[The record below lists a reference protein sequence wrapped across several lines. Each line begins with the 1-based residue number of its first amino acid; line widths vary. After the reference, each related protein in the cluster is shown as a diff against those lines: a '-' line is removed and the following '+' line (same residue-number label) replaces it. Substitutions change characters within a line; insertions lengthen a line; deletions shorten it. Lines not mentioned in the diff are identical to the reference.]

1 MKAKEIMSKEVVTI
15 LSGSTVADVV
25 KLMVDHKVSCVLIV
39 KESEAIGI
47 VTERDILEKV
57 VSPKKDQMLLEVDD
71 IMSSPL
77 VTISPDADMQEIVE
91 KLTKNKIKKL
101 PVVDG
106 EHLVGIVTTGDIVAK
121 SPDYIA
127 ELASLV
133 LRPTKIIGG

>member
-15 LSGSTVADVV
+15 LSGSIVADVV
-25 KLMVDHKVSCVLIV
+25 KLMVDHKVGCVLIV
-39 KESEAIGI
+39 KDSEAIGV